1 MRPDQLIIS
10 ILAND
15 KTKQAFKS
23 VGAGL
28 AKIAKAAAAVVTA
41 GLAFGAALTVSAMK
55 SADALAKTA
64 DKIGA
69 TTEALAGLQHAAE
82 LSGVSTETM
91 NMALQRMT
99 RRVSEAAVGTGEAKA
114 ALLELG
120 IDAQKLNQLPLD
132 EQMGQIADAMGDL
145 GNQSDRVRIAM
156 KLFDSEG
163 VALVNTLKGGSAGL
177 AEMAKEAESLGLALS
192 RQDTAK
198 IEEANDQITKATAVF
213 TGLGNQLAVELS
225 PIIAA
230 IATDFRQV
238 AIEENEAGNVG
249 QRLVEM
255 LFKGFGHVGNAILG
269 IKVAVMGIQFV
280 FAKFMQLFLRGIGE
294 LAGSFDF
301 LIDKYNAVAEFF
313 GNDTIKNALSEGAI
327 GLSEGFQ
334 IEADKIKTAILEA
347 VNSPLPSD
355 QIQAWFDTVQAKAA
369 ETAEVVAAN
378 AAGMADSTGQK
389 TEEELANQTKLS
401 EFMAKSERDKTAHV
415 IGEANNRFS
424 ALGRTNKKMF
434 ALQKGMQIAQAM
446 MNTYTSA
453 TTTMAQYPF
462 PINVALAALT
472 VANGLAQ
479 VAQIRAQ
486 SFDGGGF
493 TGFGARAGGV
503 DGKGGFPAVLHPN
516 ETVIDHTK
524 GQGMGAN
531 VTLNIQAND
540 TAGFD
545 DLLVKRRASIIQI
558 INEAL
563 NDNGQAALV

>member
-15 KTKQAFKS
+15 KTKAAFKS

-41 GLAFGAALTVSAMK
+41 GVAFGTALTVSAMK

-132 EQMGQIADAMGDL
+132 EQMGQIADAMVGV

-177 AEMAKEAESLGLALS
+177 AEMAKEAEALGLALS

-213 TGLGNQLAVELS
+213 SGLGNQLAVELS
-225 PIIAA
+225 PVIAA

-238 AIEENEAGNVG
+238 AIEENEAGSVG

-255 LFKGFGHVGNAILG
+255 LFKGFGHVGNAISG

-313 GNDTIKNALSEGAI
+313 GKDTIKNALSEGAI

-334 IEADKIKTAILEA
+334 IEADKIKAAIVEA

-355 QIQAWFDTVQAKAA
+355 QIQAWFDAVQLKAT

-378 AAGMADSTGQK
+378 AAGMAENTGQK
-389 TEEELANQTKLS
+389 TQEELANQTKLS

-415 IGEANNRFS
+415 ISEANNRFS

-545 DLLVKRRASIIQI
+545 DLLVKRRGAIIQI